1 MFLLLIFYVVFY
13 IRTKVAQTTLL
24 AKKKGRK
31 ISIIYNKGVSSRSDL
46 AFDDLCGRQ
55 NRNNNK
61 TTTFMELTG
70 KIIAVLAERGGVSK
84 AGNEWKIQEYVLET
98 MEQYP
103 RKMMFNVFGT
113 DRIAQ
118 FNIQL
123 GETLTVSFDIDSREY
138 NGRWYNDI
146 RAWKVD
152 RNVAPAAGAP
162 VAVAGAPVPPPV
174 ADPFSAPQ
182 MSASNAADDLPF

>member
-1 MFLLLIFYVVFY
+1 
-13 IRTKVAQTTLL
+13 
-24 AKKKGRK
+24 
-31 ISIIYNKGVSSRSDL
+31 
-46 AFDDLCGRQ
+46 
-55 NRNNNK
+55 
-61 TTTFMELTG
+61 MELTG
-70 KIIAVLAERGGVSK
+70 KIIAVLPERGGTSK

-98 MEQYP
+98 MDQYP
-103 RKMMFNVFGT
+103 RKMMFNVFGA

-118 FNIQL
+118 FNIQM

-152 RNVAPAAGAP
+152 RSTAPAGAP
-162 VAVAGAPVPPPV
+162 VPPAAGAPVPPPV

-182 MSASNAADDLPF
+182 MNASNEADDLPF

>member
-1 MFLLLIFYVVFY
+1 
-13 IRTKVAQTTLL
+13 
-24 AKKKGRK
+24 
-31 ISIIYNKGVSSRSDL
+31 
-46 AFDDLCGRQ
+46 
-55 NRNNNK
+55 
-61 TTTFMELTG
+61 MELTG

-103 RKMMFNVFGT
+103 RKMMFNVFGA

-152 RNVAPAAGAP
+152 RNTAPVAGAPIPPAGAP
-162 VAVAGAPVPPPV
+162 VPPPVAGAPMAPAGVPVPPPV

-182 MSASNAADDLPF
+182 MDASNAADDLPF

>member
-1 MFLLLIFYVVFY
+1 
-13 IRTKVAQTTLL
+13 
-24 AKKKGRK
+24 
-31 ISIIYNKGVSSRSDL
+31 
-46 AFDDLCGRQ
+46 
-55 NRNNNK
+55 
-61 TTTFMELTG
+61 MELTG
-70 KIIAVLAERGGVSK
+70 KIIAVLPERGGVSK

-152 RNVAPAAGAP
+152 RNITPAAGAP
-162 VAVAGAPVPPPV
+162 VPPAGAPVPPPV
-174 ADPFSAPQ
+174 ADPFGAPQ
-182 MSASNAADDLPF
+182 MGASNEADDLPF

>member
-1 MFLLLIFYVVFY
+1 
-13 IRTKVAQTTLL
+13 
-24 AKKKGRK
+24 
-31 ISIIYNKGVSSRSDL
+31 
-46 AFDDLCGRQ
+46 
-55 NRNNNK
+55 
-61 TTTFMELTG
+61 MELTG
-70 KIIAVLAERGGVSK
+70 KIIAVLPERGGISK

-103 RKMMFNVFGT
+103 RKMMFNVFGA
-113 DRIAQ
+113 DRISQ

-152 RNVAPAAGAP
+152 RNVAAPTAGAP
-162 VAVAGAPVPPPV
+162 VPPVAAGAPVPPPV
-174 ADPFSAPQ
+174 ADPFSAAPQ
-182 MSASNAADDLPF
+182 MNASSEADDLPF